1 MKIKY
6 KYEIKLGTIVFLNEW
21 FFELISIQNDM
32 CELQLCNGFQREFI
46 KMDELIKIIKKT
58 TEPVVNAWY
67 GDYTMQL

>member
-58 TEPVVNAWY
+58 TEPVVNA
-67 GDYTMQL
+67 